1 MDAIVQRVG
10 LRVREARE
18 RRGWSRKLLA
28 ERSGVSL
35 RFLGDLEAGRGNI
48 SILRLADVARPL
60 DLSLD
65 RLLSEHGDRVWG
77 LFERIHSLEH
87 SELERL
93 EEHVSGL
100 SVSSPLSGEVLAL
113 LGVRG
118 AGKSTVGRRVAD
130 SLGWTFVELDARVE
144 EAAGLSLAQLF
155 AIHGEPYYR
164 QVEHEVLGEL
174 LAGASRVVVATGGSL
189 VTHSEA
195 WALLRRRA
203 QTVWLRADAQDHWE
217 RVIAQGDHRPMERNP
232 QAFSQLESLL
242 AERAPLYQQA
252 SGTVET
258 SGRGVE
264 AVVDDVLHHVGGSAL

>member
-1 MDAIVQRVG
+1 V
-10 LRVREARE
+10 
-18 RRGWSRKLLA
+18 LA

-60 DLSLD
+60 DLDLD
-65 RLLSEHGDRVWG
+65 RLVSEHGDGAWSV
-77 LFERIHSLEH
+77 FERIQSLED

-93 EEHVSGL
+93 EEHLASL
-100 SVSSPLSGEVLAL
+100 SASSPSSAEVLAL

-130 SLGWTFVELDARVE
+130 SLGWGFVELDAQVE
-144 EAAGLSLAQLF
+144 EAAGLSLGQIF

-164 QVEHEVLGEL
+164 QVEHAVLGSL

-195 WALLRRRA
+195 WGLLRRRA
-203 QTVWLRADAQDHWE
+203 QTVWLQADAQDHWE

-252 SGTVET
+252 SGVVET
-258 SGRGVE
+258 SGRT
-264 AVVDDVLHHVGGSAL
+264 VDDVVADVLQQMERPPVA